1 MTDGKSLKTYISEE
15 KAKWSS
21 FNKEQKIQYFKDYY
35 LIKSVLLLLA
45 IVMITSLLCETVFLR
60 KEIVYSGCAV
70 NIELDS
76 EAKQFLTEEYL
87 NRLGKKSRKQEV
99 SLADCYI
106 DFHPE
111 EQVMDSNYDQ
121 SVLYAQL
128 AVKEYDYLLLDESA
142 LTGLVPMEIYDD
154 LSQILPK
161 EWMSAHEDVLVSL
174 DMADGTY
181 PVAIDVSDTFLS
193 DHTSSEKIYLAF
205 VVTTH
210 QTEKTRQFLEY
221 LSLF

>member
-1 MTDGKSLKTYISEE
+1 MTDGKNLKTYIYEE

-21 FNKEQKIQYFKDYY
+21 FNREQKIQYFKDYY
-35 LIKSVLLLLA
+35 LLKSVLLLLA

-70 NIELDS
+70 NIDLDS
-76 EAKQFLTEEYL
+76 EAKQILTEEYL
-87 NRLGKKSRKQEV
+87 NWLGIKAGKHEV

-106 DFHPE
+106 DFHPT

-154 LSQILPK
+154 LTQLLPK
-161 EWMSAHEDVLVSL
+161 EWIIAHEDMLVSL
-174 DMADGTY
+174 DMAEGTY
-181 PVAIDVSDTFLS
+181 PIAIDVSDTVLS
-193 DHTSSEKIYLAF
+193 DHSSSEKMYLAF

-210 QTEKTRQFLEY
+210 HPEKTQQFLEY